1 MDKSQE
7 ILQKV
12 GYYSTKALSISYIFV
27 LQFIISFSF
36 VIVLNKIFKDFNPKK
51 ADKRHVTVII
61 IEILAQLILVGI
73 LAFII
78 RNITQMFPYPLE
90 GVYGLETKR
99 IKEFAS
105 APLIPFILLFFFR
118 NLKDKMSYLSNR
130 LSK

>member
-1 MDKSQE
+1 MDKE
-7 ILQKV
+7 NLQKV
-12 GYYSTKALSISYIFV
+12 GYYATKALSISYIFV
-27 LQFIISFSF
+27 IQFVISFSF
-36 VIVLNKIFKDFNPKK
+36 VIVLNKIFKNFDAKK
-51 ADKRHVTVII
+51 ADKRHVTVIL
-61 IEILAQLILVGI
+61 IEVLAQLILVGV

-78 RNITQMFPYPLE
+78 RNITQMLPYPLE
-90 GVYGLETKR
+90 GVYGIETKR